1 MHLESCKKARYWKQK
16 TQIHS
21 DRAPTEPKNSEQL
34 GLYSLRFFL
43 RKLLYGVLP
52 TDKGIK
58 QEKQKHGLLGAFLV
72 VQCLGIHLVRQGT
85 LIQSLVQEDFTCPG
99 ATKPVCHNYWD
110 CALEPEFYNER
121 SHHDKKPG
129 HGKSSLHSPQPEKVW
144 VQQWRPTTAKEIK

>member
-1 MHLESCKKARYWKQK
+1 MVMDACIWSLAKKQGTENR
-16 TQIHS
+16 S
-21 DRAPTEPKNSEQL
+21 DRATTEPKNSEQL

-43 RKLLYGVLP
+43 RMLLYGVLP

-99 ATKPVCHNYWD
+99 ATKPVCHNY
-110 CALEPEFYNER
+110 
-121 SHHDKKPG
+121 
-129 HGKSSLHSPQPEKVW
+129 
-144 VQQWRPTTAKEIK
+144 